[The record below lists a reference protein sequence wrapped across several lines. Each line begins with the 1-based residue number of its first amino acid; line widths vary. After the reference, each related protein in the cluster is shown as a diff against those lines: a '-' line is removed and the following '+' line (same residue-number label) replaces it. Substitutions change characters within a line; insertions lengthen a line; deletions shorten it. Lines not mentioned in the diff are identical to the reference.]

1 MEKILI
7 LGHGGHA
14 KSLIDILERENEYQ
28 ITGYV
33 VNNNVIDDGMDYPII
48 GTDEDLEYLYRNGIQ
63 NAALG
68 IGYLGK
74 SDLREKLYIKL
85 KDIGFRIPIICDPS
99 AIISEHTIIEEG
111 SFIGKGAIINSGT
124 TIGKMCIIN
133 SGAIVEHDCQV
144 DDFSH
149 ISVGSVLCGG
159 VHIGRASF
167 VGANATIIQEK
178 TIGKNSIIGAGTL
191 VRKNVED
198 NSMVYD
204 VEQKFEKGGYNLT
217 LYIMEECAA

>member
-28 ITGYV
+28 IAGYV
-33 VNNNVIDDGMDYPII
+33 VNNNVIDDGMDYPVI

-74 SDLREKLYIKL
+74 SELREKLYTKL
-85 KDIGFRIPIICDPS
+85 KGIGFRIPIICDPS
-99 AIISEHTIIEEG
+99 AIVSEHTIIEEG

-167 VGANATIIQEK
+167 VGANATIIQKK
-178 TIGKNSIIGAGTL
+178 TLGKTSIVGAGS
-191 VRKNVED
+191 VIINDIPEGKVVVGIPAR
-198 NSMVYD
+198 
-204 VEQKFEKGGYNLT
+204 
-217 LYIMEECAA
+217 